1 MPMDTIVYSF
11 SADELKPCRSDGSAK
26 ADHVNLA
33 PGTYSKGQVLGQL
46 SGGAVNDVQTVTIG
60 GSPTGG
66 TFKLVLEWPIGNQQ
80 TTAAIAYNAAAS
92 AVQSAIAALSNVGT
106 GNVAVTGS
114 SGGPYTVTFSG
125 KFAGQPVPVMTAG
138 TNALTGGSS
147 PAATIAH
154 TTVGQAAGTFAAYSS
169 AVVTAPASAP
179 TVSGAGTGSAFAAG
193 TFLCNITYVNAQGET
208 TPSPAA
214 AVTLTAAQKI
224 RLAAISSIPDTVT
237 AVNLYVDGVLI
248 GNAAV
253 SSNATSQ
260 TDFDVATITAK
271 QGLPAANTAY
281 TIPNGS
287 GCQTAKRLLAYSCVV
302 DNSGYV
308 TRANVSTGGL
318 WGEKQLTAP
327 AYYAGDFNCADLVGL
342 DAKAVSDLGGVVA
355 IGTVSAGVLSI

>member
-26 ADHVNLA
+26 VDHVNLA
-33 PGTYSKGQVLGQL
+33 PGTYNKGHVLGQL

-80 TTAAIAYNAAAS
+80 TTAAIAYNASAS

-106 GNVAVTGS
+106 GNVAVSGS
-114 SGGPYTVTFSG
+114 GPYTVTFQG

-154 TTVGQAAGTFAAYSS
+154 TTVGQTAGTFAAYSS
-169 AVVTAPASAP
+169 AVVAAPASAP
-179 TVSGAGTGSAFAAG
+179 SVSGASTGSAFAAG

-214 AVTLTAAQKI
+214 AVTLTAGQKI
-224 RLAAISSIPDTVT
+224 RLAAISSIANGVT
-237 AVNLYVDGVLI
+237 AVNMYVDGTLI
-248 GNAAV
+248 GSAAV

-260 TDFDVATITAK
+260 TDFDVATITTK

-281 TIPNGS
+281 SIPNGA
-287 GCQTAKRLLAYSCVV
+287 GCQTAKRLLAFACVV
-302 DNSGYV
+302 DNAGYI

-318 WGEKQLTAP
+318 WGEKALTAP
-327 AYYAGDFNCADLVGL
+327 AYYAGDFNCADLYGL
-342 DAKAVSDLGGVVA
+342 DAKAVTDLGGVIAV
-355 IGTVSAGVLSI
+355 GTVSAGVLSI

>member
-33 PGTYSKGQVLGQL
+33 PGTYSKGHVLGQL

-66 TFKLVLEWPIGNQQ
+66 TFKLVLEWPIGNSQ
-80 TTAAIAYNAAAS
+80 TTATIAYDAAAS
-92 AVQSAIAALSNVGT
+92 AVQSAIAALSNVGA

-114 SGGPYTVTFSG
+114 AGGPYTVTFSG

-154 TTVGQAAGTFAAYSS
+154 TTVGQTAGTYAAYSS
-169 AVVTAPASAP
+169 AVVSAPSAP
-179 TVSGAGTGSAFAAG
+179 TVSGTGSGSAFAAG
-193 TFLCNITYVNAQGET
+193 TYLVNVTAVNAQGET
-208 TPSPAA
+208 TPSPPS

-224 RLAAISSIPDTVT
+224 RVAAMSSLGSSVT
-237 AVNLYVDGVLI
+237 SLNVYVNGTLVGS
-248 GNAAV
+248 ASV
-253 SSNATSQ
+253 SSGTSTQ
-260 TDFDVATITAK
+260 TDFDVATVTTK
-271 QGLPAANTAY
+271 QGLPATNTAY

-287 GCQTAKRLLAYSCVV
+287 GCQTAKRLLAYACVV
-302 DNSGYV
+302 DNAGYV
-308 TRANVSTGGL
+308 SRSSVSTGGL

-342 DAKAVSDLGGVVA
+342 DAKAVTDLGGKIA
-355 IGTVSAGVLSI
+355 NGTTSAGVLAI